1 MKQIFE
7 AVRAALS
14 RGEDVVLCSILA
26 SSGSAPRG
34 AGAKMAVFADGT
46 TAGTVGGGAVEQH
59 TQRLAMQVHET
70 KQPVSHGFCL
80 APNQVNDIGMICG
93 GNVTVYFQ
101 LLTADDLPL
110 VEALLAALDS
120 GENVWLV
127 LQLADG
133 CVRETGLY
141 DEKNGLRF
149 TDCLTAEALAPM
161 LRSRAVYS
169 KGEPGYY
176 VEPVSR
182 AGMVYI
188 FGGGHV
194 GRALVPELARVGF
207 RVTVFDNRPDFS
219 TKAAHP
225 AAEDVILGD
234 YYHISEKVV
243 IGPEDYVVIMTPGHQ
258 ADREVLLQ
266 AMRTDATYIGCIGSR
281 HKIAATQKYLM
292 ENGIPQLSLAR
303 IHSPIGLA
311 IQAETPEEI
320 AVSITAE
327 LILHRALHAQG
338 AI

>member
-1 MKQIFE
+1 MKRIFQKVE
-7 AVRAALS
+7 AALL

-46 TAGTVGGGAVEQH
+46 TIGTVGGGAVEQH
-59 TQRLAMQVHET
+59 TQRLAMQVHES
-70 KQPVSHGFCL
+70 KQPVSHGFRL

-101 LLTADDLPL
+101 LLTAADLPF
-110 VEALLAALDS
+110 VQALLASLDS

-127 LQLADG
+127 LKLLDG
-133 CVRETGLY
+133 AICETGLY

-149 TDCLTAEALAPM
+149 TGCLTKAELQPM
-161 LRSRAVYS
+161 LKARAVYQ

-176 VEPVSR
+176 IEPISR
-182 AGMVYI
+182 TGMVYI

-194 GRALVPELARVGF
+194 GKALVPELARVGF
-207 RVTVFDNRPDFS
+207 RVTVFDNRPDFA
-219 TKAAHP
+219 TKQTHP
-225 AAEDVILGD
+225 AAENVIFGD
-234 YYHISEKVV
+234 YYD
-243 IGPEDYVVIMTPGHQ
+243 IGKSVTITPEDYVVIMTPGHQ

-266 AMRTDATYIGCIGSR
+266 AMRTDATYVGCIGSR
-281 HKIAATQKYLM
+281 HKIAATQRYLID
-292 ENGIPQLSLAR
+292 NGIPEETLPR
-303 IHSPIGLA
+303 IHAPIGLA

-327 LILHRALHAQG
+327 LILHRARHAQG
-338 AI
+338 EI